1 MIEVSDRE
9 VGRWEQTLR
18 DLKHRARNDRQII
31 VLMQE
36 EMEHLR
42 REIEK
47 LKQRLYASLMVVTV
61 VASILAWSIELIW
74 AS

>member
-9 VGRWEQTLR
+9 VGVWEQTVR

-31 VLMQE
+31 LMIQE

-47 LKQRLYASLMVVTV
+47 LKNRLYASLMVMAVI
-61 VASILAWSIELIW
+61 ASILAWSIELIW
-74 AS
+74 K

>member
-9 VGRWEQTLR
+9 VGRWEQTIR

-36 EMEHLR
+36 EMENLR

-47 LKQRLYASLMVVTV
+47 LKQRLYSSLMVVTV
-61 VASILAWSIELIW
+61 VAAILAWSIELIW
-74 AS
+74 SS